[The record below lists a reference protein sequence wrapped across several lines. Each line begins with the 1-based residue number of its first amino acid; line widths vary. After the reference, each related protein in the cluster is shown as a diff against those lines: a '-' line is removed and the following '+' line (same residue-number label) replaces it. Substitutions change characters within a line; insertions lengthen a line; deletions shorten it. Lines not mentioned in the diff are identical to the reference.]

1 MSYKAQNT
9 IIKFFDGYSTIA
21 YKGRYKVTHGVGFKI
36 LTSKQMLQK
45 LPVALAQ
52 VKAGNAAENL
62 LNQIHQIIHSLY
74 SAK

>member
-62 LNQIHQIIHSLY
+62 LNQIHQIIHSLH